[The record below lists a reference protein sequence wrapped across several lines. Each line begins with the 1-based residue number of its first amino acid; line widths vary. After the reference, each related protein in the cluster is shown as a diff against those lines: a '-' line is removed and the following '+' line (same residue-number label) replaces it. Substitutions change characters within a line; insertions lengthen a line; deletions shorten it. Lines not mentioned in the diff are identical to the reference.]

1 MMIEN
6 EYGVATPAL
15 AAGALAFI
23 FIAYL
28 YSKLSKFETGTDIG
42 VPQLD
47 GLSLQVGPRTPST
60 HTPITRTPR
69 AEPKHRPRPMTGP
82 KPRPFLGQPI
92 PTQLHPNQPH
102 PSPYPTS

>member
-6 EYGVATPAL
+6 EYGVAAPAL

-60 HTPITRTPR
+60 HTPSSHAALHYLVAAIPLQSIPLHTMPR
-69 AEPKHRPRPMTGP
+69 
-82 KPRPFLGQPI
+82 
-92 PTQLHPNQPH
+92 
-102 PSPYPTS
+102 S

>member
-28 YSKLSKFETGTDIG
+28 YTKLTKFETGADIG
-42 VPQLD
+42 VKQLD
-47 GLSLQVGPRTPST
+47 DLSLQVGPRTPST
-60 HTPITRTPR
+60 RTPLTRTP
-69 AEPKHRPRPMTGP
+69 HTRPYATQSLSCAGVHAARPATPPAAFG
-82 KPRPFLGQPI
+82 
-92 PTQLHPNQPH
+92 HPLLR
-102 PSPYPTS
+102 SSVAF